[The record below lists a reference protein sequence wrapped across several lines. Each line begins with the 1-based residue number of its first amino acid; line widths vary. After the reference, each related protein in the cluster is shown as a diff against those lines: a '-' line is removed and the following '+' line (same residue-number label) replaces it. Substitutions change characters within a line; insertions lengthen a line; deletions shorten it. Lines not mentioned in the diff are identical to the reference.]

1 MLFWIMLMALAGS
14 PGTCRPTE
22 PKVVATYRVP
32 YRLSET
38 QHLLVRARL
47 NGKGPFHFIVD
58 TGAPMLFVSRE
69 IAGHLGIR
77 PGPDRIGT
85 VERLQLEG
93 GLTLTG
99 VAARIEDPVQLR
111 GMNAMGLAGT
121 KLDGVLGYNVLARFR
136 MEIDLTRPDMV
147 WYLLDYV
154 PPAVRPIA
162 PTGKETQDTPAAVAD
177 MERLVN
183 MARMFFS
190 RQEATVRQGGFVGI
204 ELSHDPEG
212 VMVRA
217 VLPGSPAAQAGLA
230 PGDRIHAITISG
242 QSRKP
247 VRTVEE
253 LLQHVARIPP
263 GKSLRFEIG
272 RAGQKREIVVTT
284 GAGGF

>member
-1 MLFWIMLMALAGS
+1 MLFSLILLALGGL
-14 PGTCRPTE
+14 PGPLPAAE

-38 QHLLVRARL
+38 RHLLVRARL

-58 TGAPMLFVSRE
+58 TGAPMLFVAQE
-69 IAGHLGIR
+69 IADRLGIR

-93 GLTLTG
+93 GLILTG

-111 GMNAMGLAGT
+111 GMNAMGLAET

-147 WYLLDYV
+147 WHLLDYV

-162 PTGKETQDTPAAVAD
+162 PPGRETQDAPAAMAD

-183 MARMFFS
+183 MARLFFS
-190 RQEATVRQGGFVGI
+190 RQEVTVRQGGFVGI
-204 ELSHDPEG
+204 ELSDGPGG
-212 VMVRA
+212 VTVRA
-217 VLPGSPAAQAGLA
+217 VLPGSPAAQAGMA
-230 PGDRIHAITISG
+230 PGDHVRAITTPD
-242 QSRKP
+242 QPRRP

-253 LLQHVARIPP
+253 LQQRVARILP
-263 GKSLRFEIG
+263 GKSLRFEIERSG
-272 RAGQKREIVVTT
+272 RKREIVVTA
-284 GAGGF
+284 GPGGF